1 MTKSKGGA
9 VDFWKMGANMYYV
22 WRRLSYFV
30 ESRRRGGKGKGER
43 AGVCMGRGKHFRWAN
58 AVLLG
63 CVLRLCMPF
72 CAGERG
78 GGRFPFPTQGKT
90 TAYGV
95 K

>member
-1 MTKSKGGA
+1 
-9 VDFWKMGANMYYV
+9 MGLKTA
-22 WRRLSYFV
+22 LKAG
-30 ESRRRGGKGKGER
+30 EKIKPLGLKTGRRGCESGKGER

-78 GGRFPFPTQGKT
+78 GGRFPTQGKT